1 MRAIQK
7 LVPAGLGEN
16 RQNKLFQSGKKNI
29 MDESPLA
36 YKDIDTIIKSLKET
50 GLAEP
55 AARFKPIAVIK
66 G

>member
-1 MRAIQK
+1 
-7 LVPAGLGEN
+7 
-16 RQNKLFQSGKKNI
+16 

-36 YKDIDTIIKSLKET
+36 YKDIDIIIKSLKET
-50 GLAEP
+50 DLAEP

>member
-1 MRAIQK
+1 
-7 LVPAGLGEN
+7 
-16 RQNKLFQSGKKNI
+16 